1 MKLSVYNY
9 GQDVLTRFLLS
20 LWMEYDVM
28 IGVEGMGPLAGGST
42 GVFLDGLH
50 SMESS
55 SSVPES
61 KSMFSSRST
70 AFGHTSN
77 ILSSHCP

>member
-1 MKLSVYNY
+1 MKWSVSSY
-9 GQDVLTRFLLS
+9 GQDQLTRFLLS
-20 LWMEYDVM
+20 LWMEYDV
-28 IGVEGMGPLAGGST
+28 ILGVEDMGPLVGGLA

-77 ILSSHCP
+77 IL